1 MLIDI
6 LKTIPDHRDPQGRE
20 YKLWEILYVS
30 ILAVLSN
37 AKTYADIARFI
48 EANFDELK
56 KNLGL
61 KWRRTPVISAIQKIL
76 VGIEP
81 EDVEQ
86 AFRQHST
93 ELEELNTIE
102 PGKTKPLQEHKH
114 LCFDGKKLNGSFSH
128 SKGTRAQE
136 IFNIFAT
143 HSQIIFGH
151 VLIAEKES
159 EIPALQELFS
169 TLDLENVVVTADAIH
184 CQKKLLKTPKLQKL
198 FL

>member
-20 YKLWEILYVS
+20 YKLWEVLYIS

-56 KNLGL
+56 KSLGL

-76 VGIEP
+76 VRIEP

-86 AFRQHST
+86 AFRQHS
-93 ELEELNTIE
+93 
-102 PGKTKPLQEHKH
+102 
-114 LCFDGKKLNGSFSH
+114 
-128 SKGTRAQE
+128 
-136 IFNIFAT
+136 
-143 HSQIIFGH
+143 
-151 VLIAEKES
+151 AEFE
-159 EIPALQELFS
+159 
-169 TLDLENVVVTADAIH
+169 V
-184 CQKKLLKTPKLQKL
+184 TPKI
-198 FL
+198 